1 MTWHQTIIVGNLGGD
16 PELRYMQSGRAVCNF
31 SVAVSERWR
40 DRQTNEMQER
50 TTWYR
55 VAVWGNQAEPCNTYL
70 AKGSQVMVTGNVSAR
85 AYINNNGE
93 AAASLDMNARDVRF
107 LARTNRDGEGGGG
120 NWQGGSQGGRNQGG
134 NQGGRGQGNW
144 QGGGNQGGRGQGGG
158 GRDNY
163 RRDDRA
169 SNYADPPNTVDDIP
183 F

>member
-1 MTWHQTIIVGNLGGD
+1 MTWHQTISVGNLGGD
-16 PELRYMQSGRAVCNF
+16 PELRYLQSGRAVCNF

-40 DRQTNEMQER
+40 DRQSNEMQER

-55 VAVWGNQAEPCNTYL
+55 VAVWGNQAESCNTYL
-70 AKGSQVMVTGNVSAR
+70 SKGRRVMVIGNCSAR
-85 AYINNNGE
+85 GYINNNGE
-93 AAASLDMNARDVRF
+93 AAASLDLTARSVQF
-107 LARTNRDGEGGGG
+107 LGSANRDGDQGG
-120 NWQGGSQGGRNQGG
+120 NWQGQGRNQGG
-134 NQGGRGQGNW
+134 GSQGGRGQGNW